1 MLGLHLVWCLWFSQK
16 PIIIQDATEG
26 VERIIVFTWQETQE
40 LFFKRNL

>member
-1 MLGLHLVWCLWFSQK
+1 MVGGINYINSLSIK